1 MKDPDDMRVRRHEYR
16 ESIHAFASMMNQK
29 NSPVVDSIYESKNLR
44 RRRRNETMTVKMI
57 RPFDHPSLLHKLN

>member
-1 MKDPDDMRVRRHEYR
+1 
-16 ESIHAFASMMNQK
+16 MMNQK
-29 NSPVVDSIYESKNLR
+29 NSPVMDSIYESKNLR